1 MQPKPYWAIPIQDNA
16 EPLLGLTSEHFQ
28 LASPHPYQVLGASY
42 GEYSPFCLRRSVV
55 EALITAQRSLQSSHP
70 QWQLYIFD
78 AYRPVSVQQFM
89 VDYTFTTALKERG
102 LERAQLRSEAEAS
115 LWEEVY
121 QLWALPSLAPTTPP
135 PHSTGAAVDLTLY
148 DRQTQQ
154 LVDMGSVID
163 ELSPRSQPDYFA
175 TVMID
180 ETVSADERKAAAIA
194 HRHRQVLYQVM
205 REAGFQRHPGE
216 WWHFCL
222 GDQMWAWLSQTEERD
237 RVESSQSGQWVARYG
252 RVDDTASQ

>member
-1 MQPKPYWAIPIQDNA
+1 MQPKPYWAIPIQETA
-16 EPLLGLTSEHFQ
+16 EPLVALPSEQFS
-28 LASPHPYQVLGASY
+28 LADPHPYQALGASY
-42 GEYSPFCLRRSVV
+42 GQYSPFCLRRSVV
-55 EALITAQRSLQSSHP
+55 EALTQAQRSLQQSHP
-70 QWQLYIFD
+70 RWQLYIFD

-102 LERAQLRSEAEAS
+102 LERSQLSSVAEAS

-121 QLWALPSLAPTTPP
+121 QLWALPSLDPTTPP

-148 DRQTQQ
+148 DRQSQQ
-154 LVDMGSVID
+154 LVNMGSVID
-163 ELSPRSQPDYFA
+163 ELSPRSHPDYFA
-175 TVMID
+175 GVMVD
-180 ETVSADERKAAAIA
+180 ESVSEAEREAAAIA
-194 HRHRQVLYQVM
+194 DRHRQVLYQAM

-222 GDQMWAWLSQTEERD
+222 GDQMWAWISQEGEGEGLS
-237 RVESSQSGQWVARYG
+237 SSPWIARYG

>member
-1 MQPKPYWAIPIQDNA
+1 MQPKPYWAIAIQETA
-16 EPLLGLTSEHFQ
+16 EPLVA
-28 LASPHPYQVLGASY
+28 LASEQFHLANPHPYQALGASY
-42 GEYSPFCLRRSVV
+42 GQYSPFCLRRSVV
-55 EALITAQRSLQSSHP
+55 EALTQAQRSLEQSYP

-89 VDYTFTTALKERG
+89 VDYTFTTTLKERE
-102 LERAQLRSEAEAS
+102 LERSQLLPAAEAS

-121 QLWALPSLAPTTPP
+121 QLWALPSLDPATPP

-148 DRQTQQ
+148 DRRSQQ

-163 ELSPRSQPDYFA
+163 ELSPRSHPDYFA
-175 TVMID
+175 GVM
-180 ETVSADERKAAAIA
+180 ADESVSEAEGEAAAIA
-194 HRHRQVLYQVM
+194 HRHRQILYQVM

-222 GDQMWAWLSQTEERD
+222 GDQMWAWLSQEEERD
-237 RVESSQSGQWVARYG
+237 HPEASRWIARYG

>member
-1 MQPKPYWAIPIQDNA
+1 MQPKPYWAVPIQENA
-16 EPLLGLTSEHFQ
+16 EPLVALPPEQFH
-28 LASPHPYQVLGASY
+28 LANPHPYQALGASY
-42 GEYSPFCLRRSVV
+42 SQYSPFCLRRSVV
-55 EALITAQRSLQSSHP
+55 EALTQAQRSLQQSYP

-89 VDYTFTTALKERG
+89 VDYTFTTTLKERG
-102 LERAQLRSEAEAS
+102 LERSQLSQAAEAS

-121 QLWALPSLAPTTPP
+121 QLWALPSLDPTTPP

-148 DRQTQQ
+148 DRQNQQ

-163 ELSPRSQPDYFA
+163 ELSSRSHPDYFA
-175 TVMID
+175 GVMVD
-180 ETVSADERKAAAIA
+180 ESVSGAEREAAAIA

-222 GDQMWAWLSQTEERD
+222 GDQMWAWLSQEEKRD
-237 RVESSQSGQWVARYG
+237 HPEASHWIARYG
-252 RVDDTASQ
+252 LVDDTASQ